1 MFVLRMF
8 AVMTAASILGL
19 AVMVLIMSTP
29 RR

>member
-1 MFVLRMF
+1 MFVLRTF
-8 AVMTAASILGL
+8 AVMTAASIFGL